1 MFNGLP
7 LGYRLRRRWEWSR
20 PFPLPS
26 YTKGTPA
33 IRGSGDL
40 KVFLPPNPSTL
51 GAAAQQA
58 TPMVEAVL
66 AKMTQNDTT
75 VAVRA
80 YYRTA
85 REKFGDAWRYADL
98 PSMLWAAATL
108 SPPVSYLEIGVRSGR
123 SVCVVGA
130 AAPACDV
137 YGFDLWTPE
146 YAGAENL
153 GPDFVR
159 GELKAV
165 GHTGGVTLVA
175 GDSRQTV
182 PAFLREHPDLYF
194 DLIAIDGGKST
205 SIVSSDYVNAL
216 PRLKVGG
223 VLVSDDMNL
232 APHLRRIWQTMIRDD
247 ARYVTWEFAEGT
259 VGVSAA
265 VRMADEPVL
274 PSLFQ
279 PE

>member
-1 MFNGLP
+1 M
-7 LGYRLRRRWEWSR
+7 
-20 PFPLPS
+20 
-26 YTKGTPA
+26 
-33 IRGSGDL
+33 
-40 KVFLPPNPSTL
+40 
-51 GAAAQQA
+51 
-58 TPMVEAVL
+58 
-66 AKMTQNDTT
+66 
-75 VAVRA
+75 
-80 YYRTA
+80 
-85 REKFGDAWRYADL
+85 
-98 PSMLWAAATL
+98 
-108 SPPVSYLEIGVRSGR
+108 
-123 SVCVVGA
+123 
-130 AAPACDV
+130 
-137 YGFDLWTPE
+137 
-146 YAGAENL
+146 
-153 GPDFVR
+153 
-159 GELKAV
+159 
-165 GHTGGVTLVA
+165 TLVA